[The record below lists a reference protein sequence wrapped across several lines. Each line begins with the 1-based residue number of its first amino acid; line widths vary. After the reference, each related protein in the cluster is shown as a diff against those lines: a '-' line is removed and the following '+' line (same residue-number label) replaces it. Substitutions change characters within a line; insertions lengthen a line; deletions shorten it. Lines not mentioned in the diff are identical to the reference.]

1 MTATLKLRITVL
13 NPLPGVSMQLQR
25 GRASLLPPTLVTPES
40 ISFDFEV
47 RVEPGP
53 NFLGEFTQGPKATRF
68 VYVNS
73 GSYAGQPG
81 TLWNRRAKISLMT
94 ITEEQIASVQAHP
107 GHLLETRIPGAAKD
121 GGPVCA
127 SVRPIVWSEL
137 AS

>member
-1 MTATLKLRITVL
+1 
-13 NPLPGVSMQLQR
+13 MQLQR
-25 GRASLLPPTLVTPES
+25 GRASLLPPTLVTPDS

-53 NFLGEFTQGPKATRF
+53 NFLGEFTQGPQAGRF

-81 TLWNRRAKISLMT
+81 ILWNRRAKISLLP
-94 ITEEQIASVQAHP
+94 ITPEQIASVLAHP
-107 GHLLETRIPGAAKD
+107 GHLLEARIPGTAKD

-127 SVRPIVWSEL
+127 SVRPISWHEVPC
-137 AS
+137 

>member
-1 MTATLKLRITVL
+1 
-13 NPLPGVSMQLQR
+13 MQLQR
-25 GRASLLPPTLVTPES
+25 GRDSLLPPTLVTPDS

-53 NFLGEFTQGPKATRF
+53 NFLGEYTQGPKAARF

-81 TLWNRRAKISLMT
+81 ILWNRRAKVSLMT
-94 ITEEQIASVQAHP
+94 ITAEHIASVLAHP
-107 GHLLETRIPGAAKD
+107 GHLLEARIPGAAKD

-127 SVRPIVWSEL
+127 SVRPVVWCEL
-137 AS
+137 PG